1 MFDLNLLIRP
11 NIATL
16 KPYSSARDEYK
27 GKDGT
32 FLDANEN
39 PYGNLNRYPDPQ
51 QAELKR
57 LLAQKNGVT
66 PKNIFIGNGSDE
78 LIDLVFRIFCEP
90 GKDTA
95 LTFTPTYGMYTVSA
109 AMNNIELKECPLNN
123 SFDIDLEKALLM
135 IEAFQPKLVFVCSPN
150 NPTGNILDQ
159 EAIGT
164 ILKSTKG
171 IVIVDEAY
179 IDFSDSPSWTNFL
192 SDYPN
197 IIVSQTFS
205 KARGLEAAR
214 VGIGYSSTEII
225 SLLNKVKPPYNV
237 SQLNQDAALM
247 ALKNET
253 QFLTNLNAI
262 LTEKQK
268 LMHAFDK
275 IDCITKVFPSEGN
288 FILIETKKT
297 EYIFQSLIEKQIITR
312 NRSSLIPNTIRISV
326 GTAKENEELINTLKS
341 L

>member
-109 AMNNIELKECPLNN
+109 AINNIELKECPLNN

-205 KARGLEAAR
+205 KARGLAAAR

-268 LMHAFDK
+268 LMHAFDN